1 MTLTQQLKEALYL
14 APISLRKLRSGSL
27 SWMLVYFLSG
37 LAIFSLFTW
46 VLLENQHAIKSAI
59 LNYFFPQSWHE
70 ISVQLGDFLFET
82 QAKVVIGNMI
92 LGASLVVASIFLF
105 PLKEKY
111 SAQFEKD
118 ASYKNG
124 PAREFP
130 LLMQAWEETKL
141 FLLYLTAQ
149 SVILWIGYYPYAV
162 TKTIAI
168 ILSYL
173 FLFFTFGLDFISPT
187 LQRHRTAYT
196 LILKVLWRKPLLVL
210 AFGTLFSL
218 PVVLLSRF
226 MFTLQDWTLIEIASV
241 LFLINIIFLTLAVP
255 VGTRIASRLMPVVK
269 RSLPLPKSTKV
280 KGYSLMLIILVFML
294 FLHGGLIA
302 SLHHKSQIL
311 KADYS
316 VDWSSIQ
323 YDLPSF
329 TQFFNEKA
337 LTNLSFDVVIDNPT
351 QFDIKFEDS
360 QVFVEKKSSLIAT
373 IDISG
378 FEIPAGESRK
388 VKLKL
393 DSTSNLG
400 KVTNFR
406 EILED
411 WRVDLQFELW
421 PGIPF
426 IFNIAE

>member
-1 MTLTQQLKEALYL
+1 MRLIQQFKEACYL
-14 APISLRKLRSGSL
+14 APLSLRKLGRSSL
-27 SWMLVYFLSG
+27 SWMAIYFLCG
-37 LAIFSLFTW
+37 FAIFSIFTW
-46 VLLENQHAIKSAI
+46 LLLENQEAIKLTI

-70 ISVQLGDFLFET
+70 ISVKLGEFLFES
-82 QAKVVIGNMI
+82 QAKVVIGNSI

-105 PLKEKY
+105 PIKEKY

-118 ASYKNG
+118 AGYKNG
-124 PAREFP
+124 PSQEFP
-130 LLMQAWEETKL
+130 LLLQAWEETKL

-149 SVILWIGYYPYAV
+149 GVILWIGYYPYAL
-162 TKTIAI
+162 TKAIAI
-168 ILSYL
+168 SLSYL

-196 LILKVLWRKPLLVL
+196 LILKVLWRKPILVL

-218 PVVLLSRF
+218 PVVLLSRY
-226 MFTLQDWTLIEIASV
+226 MFTLEDWTLIEVAST
-241 LFLINIIFLTLAVP
+241 LFLVNIFLLTLAVP
-255 VGTRIASRLMPVVK
+255 AGTRVASRLMPIVK
-269 RSLPLPKSTKV
+269 RSLPPRKSSKI
-280 KGYSLMLIILVFML
+280 KGYSIMSLTLIIML

-316 VDWSSIQ
+316 VDWSSID
-323 YDLPSF
+323 YDMPSL
-329 TQFFNEKA
+329 TQFLNEPA
-337 LTNLSFDVVIDNPT
+337 LTNLSFDVIIDNPT
-351 QFDIKFEDS
+351 QFDIIFEES
-360 QVFVEKKSSLIAT
+360 QIFVEKENQLIAT

-378 FEIPAGESRK
+378 FEIPAGDSRK

-393 DSTSNLG
+393 DSTSDLG
-400 KVTNFR
+400 KITNFR
-406 EILED
+406 EILEH